1 MSDPVARL
9 DAFLAALAAAG
20 ISASRPA
27 RDECQ
32 AATFPWPARTLA
44 IVRPATSAEAAHVVT
59 IAGQTG
65 QPLHPLSRGRNWGL
79 GSRLP
84 VVDAAI
90 LDLSRLDAIL
100 DIDMAN
106 GTAWIEP
113 GVTFAQ
119 LQARLKA
126 EGLRYH
132 LPSFGGPIDAS
143 VLANAL
149 ERGDGAGPMGDR
161 HAGLFD
167 LDIALSTGERIRTG
181 HRRLGPGIAAELHG
195 RPAGPLIEGLFS
207 QSSLGVVLSGRVA
220 LNPTLD
226 HAGALL
232 VEIETEAAF
241 DLALAV
247 LRRLVES
254 GVLNAY
260 DVAIWNRAKRLSSL
274 LRGRD
279 ALAPALQ
286 GAAGWGLSL
295 IVAGDHR
302 ELFDARVAVIRRSF
316 AGLASSIDT
325 MEDRTDSG
333 ERLETF
339 LTGFSHGGNL
349 ASLYAAKPGPIEEPL
364 DPDRDGCGFLWLCP
378 VLPFSGAA
386 LREVEALLAEAV
398 GERPFFAALGAQAVS
413 GRALHGYVSLAWDR
427 ADSMADDAALAL
439 YRQVAAAL
447 AARGYRAFRLGH
459 PGLREAQAEA
469 SYDAV
474 LRRLARALDP
484 AGVMAPGRSVPAE
497 RDDA

>member
-1 MSDPVARL
+1 MSDPAAGL

-20 ISASRPA
+20 IAASRPA
-27 RDECQ
+27 FEERHD
-32 AATFPWPARTLA
+32 ATFPWPARPLA
-44 IVRPATSAEAAHVVT
+44 IVSPATTAEAARTVA

-65 QPLHPLSRGRNWGL
+65 QPIHPLSRGRNWGL

-106 GTAWIEP
+106 GTARIEP
-113 GVTFAQ
+113 GVTFSQ

-132 LPSFGGPIDAS
+132 LPSFGGPLDAS

-181 HRRLGPGIAAELHG
+181 HGRFGAGISARLHG
-195 RPAGPLIEGLFS
+195 RPAGPLMEGLFS
-207 QSSLGVVLSGRVA
+207 QSSLGVVLSGRIA

-226 HAGALL
+226 HSAALL
-232 VEIETEAAF
+232 VEIATEAAL
-241 DLALAV
+241 DLALPV
-247 LRRLVES
+247 LRRLIES
-254 GVLNAY
+254 GILHAY
-260 DVAIWNRAKRLSSL
+260 DVAIWNQAKRLSSL
-274 LRGRD
+274 HLGRD
-279 ALAPALQ
+279 ALVPAMRDA
-286 GAAGWGLSL
+286 GGWGLSL
-295 IVAGDHR
+295 IVASDHR
-302 ELFDARVAVIRRSF
+302 DVFEARIAAIRRSF
-316 AGLASSIDT
+316 ESLASHIEM
-325 MEDRTDSG
+325 MEDRTDAG
-333 ERLETF
+333 DRLETF

-349 ASLYAAKPGPIEEPL
+349 ASVYAAKSGPIGEPL

-378 VLPFSGAA
+378 VLPFSGEA

-398 GERPFFAALGAQAVS
+398 GPRAFFPALGAQAVS

-427 ADSMADDAALAL
+427 ADDEADRESLAVYGRVATALAD
-439 YRQVAAAL
+439 
-447 AARGYRAFRLGH
+447 RGYHAFRLAH
-459 PGLREAQAEA
+459 PGLRPAGT
-469 SYDAV
+469 DAGYGTV

-484 AGVMAPGRSVPAE
+484 AGVIAPGRSVPAE
-497 RDDA
+497 RDGA

>member
-1 MSDPVARL
+1 MSDPAAGL
-9 DAFLAALAAAG
+9 DAFIAALTAAG
-20 ISASRPA
+20 IAASRPPSE
-27 RDECQ
+27 ECP
-32 AATFPWPARTLA
+32 AATFPWPARPLA
-44 IVRPATSAEAAHVVT
+44 VVSPATAAEAARALA
-59 IAGQTG
+59 IAGETG
-65 QPLHPLSRGRNWGL
+65 VPIHPLSRGRNWGL

-84 VVDAAI
+84 VIDAAI

-106 GTAWIEP
+106 GTARIEP

-167 LDIALSTGERIRTG
+167 LEVALSTGERIRTG
-181 HRRLGPGIAAELHG
+181 HGRLGPGIAAEIHG

-241 DLALAV
+241 DLALAA

-295 IVAGDHR
+295 IVASDHR
-302 ELFDARVAVIRRSF
+302 ELFDDGGPNGVRRTARD
-316 AGLASSIDT
+316 LP
-325 MEDRTDSG
+325 DRLQPWRQSR
-333 ERLETF
+333 ERLC
-339 LTGFSHGGNL
+339 GQGR
-349 ASLYAAKPGPIEEPL
+349 
-364 DPDRDGCGFLWLCP
+364 PDR
-378 VLPFSGAA
+378 
-386 LREVEALLAEAV
+386 
-398 GERPFFAALGAQAVS
+398 
-413 GRALHGYVSLAWDR
+413 
-427 ADSMADDAALAL
+427 
-439 YRQVAAAL
+439 
-447 AARGYRAFRLGH
+447 
-459 PGLREAQAEA
+459 
-469 SYDAV
+469 
-474 LRRLARALDP
+474 
-484 AGVMAPGRSVPAE
+484 
-497 RDDA
+497 

>member
-1 MSDPVARL
+1 MSDPAARL
-9 DAFLAALAAAG
+9 DAFLAALDAIG
-20 ISASRPA
+20 IAASRPG
-27 RDECQ
+27 REESQ
-32 AATFPWPARTLA
+32 AATFPWPARALA
-44 IVRPATSAEAAHVVT
+44 IVSPATAAEAARAVA
-59 IAGQTG
+59 IAGETG
-65 QPLHPLSRGRNWGL
+65 MPIHPLSRGRNWGL

-84 VVDAAI
+84 VGDAAV

-100 DIDMAN
+100 DIDMGN
-106 GTAWIEP
+106 GTARIEP

-119 LQARLKA
+119 LQARLKSD
-126 EGLRYH
+126 GLRYH
-132 LPSFGGPIDAS
+132 LPSFGGPTDAS

-161 HAGLFD
+161 HAALFD

-181 HRRLGPGIAAELHG
+181 HAGFGGGIAGRLHG

-220 LNPTLD
+220 LNPTLT

-232 VEIETEAAF
+232 VEIETESAF
-241 DLALAV
+241 DLALSV

-260 DVAIWNRAKRLSSL
+260 DVAIWNGAKRLSSL
-274 LRGRD
+274 HRGRD
-279 ALAPALQ
+279 ALSSVPQ
-286 GAAGWGLSL
+286 GVAGWGLSL
-295 IVAGDHR
+295 IVASDHR
-302 ELFDARVAVIRRSF
+302 ELFEARVAVIRRSF
-316 AGLASSIDT
+316 AGLASGIET
-325 MEDRTDSG
+325 MEDRTESG

-349 ASLYAAKPGPIEEPL
+349 ASLYAAKAGPIDEPL

-378 VLPFSGAA
+378 VLPFSGEA

-398 GERPFFAALGAQAVS
+398 GERPFFPAIGAQAVS

-427 ADSMADDAALAL
+427 ADSEADDAALAL

-447 AARGYRAFRLGH
+447 AGRGYHPFRLGH
-459 PGLREAQAEA
+459 PGLRQLQPEEA
-469 SYDAV
+469 YDAV
-474 LRRLARALDP
+474 LQRLAQALDP
-484 AGVMAPGRSVPAE
+484 AGIMAPGRVVPRRGGGA
-497 RDDA
+497 